1 MSCASRWYG
10 LLDVTVHGWRMEEK
24 NLVKRRRAVDKHR
37 QARQVRAREPV
48 LSTVHG
54 RLKAASRERICAHVH
69 ALAWLRPAICLA
81 VTCKVS
87 MCPCEIS
94 PESMAMETVTT
105 LYYCAIDGS
114 VRLQKRC

>member
-48 LSTVHG
+48 LSTVRG

-69 ALAWLRPAICLA
+69 APAA
-81 VTCKVS
+81 H
-87 MCPCEIS
+87 
-94 PESMAMETVTT
+94 
-105 LYYCAIDGS
+105 
-114 VRLQKRC
+114 